1 MLSFAGWSFLG
12 NIGYSLKMQ
21 GINILINLFFGP
33 AVNAAR
39 GVAYQVNA
47 GIYNFVSNFQ
57 IAMKPQI
64 TKRYA
69 MGDTNSMM
77 VLVHN
82 SSRYSFFLLLYLTLP
97 VLIKTP
103 YISKRKNKTISN
115 HNFSDYIAGYTNILY
130 CIKIRISTLYSHV
143 YIYPDRTHCFNSTNM
158 DT

>member
-1 MLSFAGWSFLG
+1 
-12 NIGYSLKMQ
+12 
-21 GINILINLFFGP
+21 
-33 AVNAAR
+33 
-39 GVAYQVNA
+39 
-47 GIYNFVSNFQ
+47 
-57 IAMKPQI
+57 MKPQI

-103 YISKRKNKTISN
+103 YILHLWLGIVPEYTVIVFTIGIDCNFNKQYNWTCSHCYTSKRKNKTISN
-115 HNFSDYIAGYTNILY
+115 HNFRDYIAGYTNILY